1 MSGNKLI
8 SIIMASNKIDE
19 FLPLAI
25 NSILEQTY
33 QNIEVIFVANGDK
46 AHCISLYIKNFFKDE
61 RIKIYETPIG
71 QLSHALNLAISN
83 ASGDYIARM
92 DADDISL
99 PERLTKQLEYLR
111 SHNLDMVGSDII
123 HIDTNGEVIGI
134 KHYPKGLNKINK
146 QLYFRNTF
154 SHSTILIKKK
164 ILISARGYNA
174 GFNSEDYD
182 LWLRLRRKNIKWDN
196 MEECLLK
203 YRIHSASTQ
212 RKRLGYAEVAGY
224 SLREFLLRFSFIGI
238 FSVLIHIVKVYIKSS
253 SHEE

>member
-8 SIIMASNKIDE
+8 SIIMASNRIDE

-46 AHCISLYIKNFFKDE
+46 AHCISLYIKKFFKDE
-61 RIKIYETPIG
+61 RIKIYETQIG

-123 HIDTNGEVIGI
+123 HIDTNGEAIGI

-154 SHSTILIKKK
+154 SHSTILIKK
-164 ILISARGYNA
+164 NTHC
-174 GFNSEDYD
+174 SE
-182 LWLRLRRKNIKWDN
+182 RLQCWI
-196 MEECLLK
+196 
-203 YRIHSASTQ
+203 
-212 RKRLGYAEVAGY
+212 
-224 SLREFLLRFSFIGI
+224 
-238 FSVLIHIVKVYIKSS
+238 
-253 SHEE
+253 